1 MLAVRGRPDR
11 RRHRAWRQFRYV
23 TLPLLKPAMLVAL
36 IFRTLD
42 AFRVFDLIYAL
53 TGGGPGTSTEP
64 IALYTFNALLQN
76 LQFGYGSALS
86 VIVFL
91 ITFGL
96 AMATSGF
103 SARTSRRR
111 DREARRSGGRRWR
124 WRSWWWPAPFPST
137 GRSSASFTPEARL
150 FQDPSL
156 LPRQLVL
163 DHYRAL
169 FTQRNFWV
177 PIRNSL
183 IVAGTTTAFCV
194 GVGSLCAYALAR
206 LQFRGKAPLLGFI
219 LAVGMFP
226 QISVVSPLYML
237 LRSLRLINTYPG
249 LILPYLTFA
258 MPLTVWLLVGFF
270 RQLPAELEEAA
281 MVDGASRLRA
291 FWEVIVPLA
300 LPGTGHDRDP
310 HLRVQLERV
319 SLRAFVHARAGAP
332 DGAGRHRAVPRE
344 YQVPW
349 GQILAA
355 AVVATAPVTLLVL
368 AFQRRIVQGLTAGA
382 VKG

>member
-1 MLAVRGRPDR
+1 M
-11 RRHRAWRQFRYV
+11 
-23 TLPLLKPAMLVAL
+23 
-36 IFRTLD
+36 
-42 AFRVFDLIYAL
+42 
-53 TGGGPGTSTEP
+53 
-64 IALYTFNALLQN
+64 
-76 LQFGYGSALS
+76 
-86 VIVFL
+86 
-91 ITFGL
+91 
-96 AMATSGF
+96 
-103 SARTSRRR
+103 SARK
-111 DREARRSGGRRWR
+111 
-124 WRSWWWPAPFPST
+124 WWPAIVLAILVGATAFPFYWAIL
-137 GRSSASFTPEARL
+137 ASFTPEARL
-150 FQDPSL
+150 FEAPSL
-156 LPRQLVL
+156 IPRAVVL

-169 FTQRNFWV
+169 FTERDFLV

-194 GVGSLCAYALAR
+194 SIGALCAYALAR
-206 LQFRGKAPLLGFI
+206 LRFPGRTLILGFI

-237 LRSLRLINTYPG
+237 LRELHLINTYPG
-249 LILPYLTFA
+249 LVLPYLTFA

-291 FWEVIVPLA
+291 FREVIVPLA
-300 LPGTGHDRDP
+300 LPGLATTAILTFVYSWNEFLFALSFTLGP
-310 HLRVQLERV
+310 ERQT
-319 SLRAFVHARAGAP
+319 
-332 DGAGRHRAVPRE
+332 VPVAIALFRGM

-355 AVVATAPVTLLVL
+355 AVIATLPVTLLVL